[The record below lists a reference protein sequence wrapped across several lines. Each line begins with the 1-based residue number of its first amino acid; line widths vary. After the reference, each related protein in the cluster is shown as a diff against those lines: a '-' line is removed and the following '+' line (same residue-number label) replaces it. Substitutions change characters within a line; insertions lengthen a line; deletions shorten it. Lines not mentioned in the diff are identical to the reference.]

1 MAVQSGADDGHGLLH
16 HLRVDVG
23 GATAAA
29 AAGLTGRPGP
39 VPRPTCPPLGVVP
52 RADALVQDDDLRR
65 KREAYGSTMH
75 ARFIT
80 TYTPKSL

>member
-1 MAVQSGADDGHGLLH
+1 MAVQPGADDGHGLLH
-16 HLRVDVG
+16 HLRVDIG

-65 KREAYGSTMH
+65 KEGGLRKYNICEVYYHEFS
-75 ARFIT
+75 
-80 TYTPKSL
+80 